1 LAGVRGDMGN
11 GNGRDRSRP
20 GDGGRGEGDHSGRGQ
35 DRRGR
40 RDGGPAIDT
49 IPFRTDLANEAREFI
64 QTKRGRDIPGVEV
77 EEAKTQE
84 CRVTRVR
91 VTTDAAARTMGK
103 PRGQYVTI
111 EAPGLLKRSRPI
123 QEEVAQTFVRELSAL
138 LPLKDDSQVFVAGLG
153 NWQATPDSLGP
164 RVVSQL
170 LITRHLHDYVP
181 PELQGGLRS
190 VAAVAPGVMGLT
202 GIETGEIIWAITEKI
217 KPDVV
222 IAIDALAAKST
233 ERILT
238 TIQIADT
245 GIHPGSGVGNKRR
258 AITRETLGVPVIAIG
273 VPTVVHASTIAYD
286 TIELLVDKFRDQ
298 AKFYDIV
305 REMDAGDKRGLI
317 DEVLTPSLGDL
328 MVTPK
333 EIDVLILEMSKV
345 LAGALNAALHPKID
359 LERHDITDYL
369 Q

>member
-1 LAGVRGDMGN
+1 ML
-11 GNGRDRSRP
+11 
-20 GDGGRGEGDHSGRGQ
+20 
-35 DRRGR
+35 
-40 RDGGPAIDT
+40 
-49 IPFRTDLANEAREFI
+49 PFRTDLANEAREFI
-64 QTKRGRDIPGVEV
+64 QSRSGRGIPGVEV
-77 EEAKTQE
+77 EEAKSEE

-91 VTTDAAARTMGK
+91 VTTPEAAETMGK
-103 PRGQYVTI
+103 PPGQYVTI
-111 EAPGLLKRSRPI
+111 EAPGLIKRSRPI
-123 QEEVAQTFVRELSAL
+123 QEEVAQTFVRELAGVM
-138 LPLKDDSQVFVAGLG
+138 PLDDEAEVFVAGLG

-164 RVVSQL
+164 RVVGQL
-170 LITRHLHDYVP
+170 LVTRHLRNFVP
-181 PELQGGLRS
+181 QELKGGLRS

-202 GIETGEIIWAITEKI
+202 GIETGEIIWAITERL

-245 GIHPGSGVGNKRR
+245 GIHPGSGVGNKRL
-258 AITRETLGVPVIAIG
+258 AITKETLGVPVIAIG

-286 TIELLVDKFRDQ
+286 TIEMLVDRFRDRAQ
-298 AKFYDIV
+298 FYEIV
-305 REMDAGDKRGLI
+305 REMDAGDKRELI
-317 DEVLTPSLGDL
+317 NEVLTPSLGDL

-345 LAGALNAALHPKID
+345 LAGSLNAALHPKID
-359 LERHDITDYL
+359 LDHHDITDYL

>member
-1 LAGVRGDMGN
+1 MGNRGKRRANPSGRSVRGDGE
-11 GNGRDRSRP
+11 P
-20 GDGGRGEGDHSGRGQ
+20 VVGG
-35 DRRGR
+35 
-40 RDGGPAIDT
+40 

-64 QTKRGRDIPGVEV
+64 QERRGRGIAGVEV
-77 EEAKTQE
+77 EEAKSRE

-91 VTTDAAARTMGK
+91 VTTDEASRIMGK
-103 PRGQYVTI
+103 PRGQYITI

-123 QEEVAQTFVRELSAL
+123 QEEVAQTFVHELTAI
-138 LPLKDDSQVFVAGLG
+138 LPLADDSQVFVAGLG

-164 RVVSQL
+164 RVVGQL
-170 LITRHLHDYVP
+170 LVTRHLHDYVP
-181 PELQGGLRS
+181 PELRGGLRS

-217 KPDVV
+217 RPDVV

-245 GIHPGSGVGNKRR
+245 GIHPGSGVGNRR
-258 AITRETLGVPVIAIG
+258 LAITKETLGVPVIAIG

-286 TIELLVDKFRDQ
+286 TIELLVDRFRDQ
-298 AKFYDIV
+298 AQFYDIV
-305 REMDAGDKRGLI
+305 REMDSGDKRELI
-317 DEVLTPSLGDL
+317 SEVLTPALGDL

-333 EIDVLILEMSKV
+333 EIDILILEMSKV

-359 LERHDITDYL
+359 LERHDLTDYL